1 MKAAATSCLLG
12 HSQCC
17 CSRCHV
23 PSFIPAGKEMD
34 VRRKKGQE
42 DGKDK
47 LRTPLLAAD
56 QMEMRAARALIIAL
70 QQDNFQK
77 GGE

>member
-1 MKAAATSCLLG
+1 MFG
-12 HSQCC
+12 
-17 CSRCHV
+17 
-23 PSFIPAGKEMD
+23 G
-34 VRRKKGQE
+34 RRDKKR
-42 DGKDK
+42 DR